1 MPSRIK
7 DRRSLQPSL
16 HLHRTLLDIPVR
28 HCRMQNTPRLWS
40 AALPRVLASP
50 SIPLTTG
57 KTATHAL
64 HRNAT
69 PSISA
74 YQRTVTT
81 SGARTAAASPT
92 FVKTA
97 STDKSK
103 TPYSNYTSTP
113 ISATSRTTKK
123 AVNAERAVTATP
135 TSKTSDPVFD
145 STFPVPQPAAALP
158 DYAALAPP
166 LNPPPSSAIPPHSI
180 HLVEAPGFGDSS
192 ESLHAQNDWSTSF
205 HGLSSKPFD
214 KEVAQILM
222 RPLDI
227 KDIEIKPGMPI
238 ILLHWF
244 ASSSSGVVLADGL
257 LYLPEIKYRRT
268 LNEAFGPGG
277 WGMAPRGETTIGQR
291 IISREWGLVCLGR

>member
-1 MPSRIK
+1 M
-7 DRRSLQPSL
+7 RS
-16 HLHRTLLDIPVR
+16 
-28 HCRMQNTPRLWS
+28 TPRLWS
-40 AALPRVLASP
+40 AVLPRVSASLSDPLA
-50 SIPLTTG
+50 TG

-64 HRNAT
+64 NRNAT
-69 PSISA
+69 SSISA
-74 YQRTVTT
+74 HQRTVTT
-81 SGARTAAASPT
+81 SGARMAAASPT
-92 FVKTA
+92 PVKTA
-97 STDKSK
+97 LTDKSK

-113 ISATSRTTKK
+113 ISAKPRTMKK
-123 AVNAERAVTATP
+123 AINAERVVTATP
-135 TSKTSDPVFD
+135 TSKTSDDVSD

-166 LNPPPSSAIPPHSI
+166 LNPPPSSAMPPHSI
-180 HLVEAPGFGDSS
+180 HLVEAPGFGDSA

-227 KDIEIKPGMPI
+227 KDIEIKPGMLI
-238 ILLHWF
+238 ILLHWVVR
-244 ASSSSGVVLADGL
+244 SPSGLISADGL